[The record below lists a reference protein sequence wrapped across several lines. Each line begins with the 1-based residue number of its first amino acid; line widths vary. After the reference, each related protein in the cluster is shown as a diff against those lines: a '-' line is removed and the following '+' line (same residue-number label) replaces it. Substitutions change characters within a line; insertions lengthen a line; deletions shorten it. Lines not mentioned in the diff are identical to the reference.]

1 MLQPLRSACLAIVIA
16 SSVLLAG
23 ASGALAAEVD
33 PSTLTPPP
41 PPGARCHTTG
51 PERVVCDTV
60 LNESFENL
68 PDFELPCGVVYLT
81 GTDHREGFRF
91 YEDGLMV
98 RRHVTA
104 DLDAIAALS
113 PTADGPSVRMTSH
126 RNWWSVW
133 PIPGGSDDEAVY
145 TQAGMDLKFSAP
157 GLGASFQIAGRF
169 DPAGSHSGLF
179 TGWSDEAMQRL
190 CEVLVG

>member
-1 MLQPLRSACLAIVIA
+1 MIRDLRPLFAAVVIA
-16 SSVLLAG
+16 GSLLLAG
-23 ASGALAAEVD
+23 ASTTLAAEVD

-51 PERVVCDTV
+51 PARVVCDTV
-60 LNESFENL
+60 LNQTFENL

-81 GTDHREGFRF
+81 GTDFREGFRF

-104 DLDAIAALS
+104 DLDATATLS
-113 PTADGPSVRMTSH
+113 PTGDGPLVRMTSH

-133 PIPGGSDDEAVY
+133 PVPGGSDDEALY

-157 GLGASFQIAGRF
+157 GLGASFQISGRL
-169 DPAGSHSGLF
+169 DPDGNWTGLF
-179 TGWSDEAMQRL
+179 TGWSDEAMALL